1 MKKED
6 FIIRTS
12 ETINKEREERTTL
25 DKVCDVLESTLF
37 KVAIGITT
45 IILTYGWLTNWT
57 FELAIQ
63 SAM

>member
-6 FIIRTS
+6 LF
-12 ETINKEREERTTL
+12 NKVL
-25 DKVCDVLESTLF
+25 NVLESIIF
-37 KVAIGITT
+37 KVGVAITT

-63 SAM
+63 SAK